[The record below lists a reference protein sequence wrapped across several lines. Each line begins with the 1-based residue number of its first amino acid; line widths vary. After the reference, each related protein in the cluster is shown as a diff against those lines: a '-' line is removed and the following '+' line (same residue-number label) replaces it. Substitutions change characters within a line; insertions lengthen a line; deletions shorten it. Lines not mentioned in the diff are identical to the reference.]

1 VYNLLDK
8 GLFLKNR
15 PRLAKKRSIRP
26 SSRLKTVDLD
36 CRSSLSVA
44 RLVRFWFR
52 SLQSLTVH
60 DRQFLH
66 YKVTSSFWLC
76 VRTIW
81 VSICAPGSF
90 VHVVYCNLP
99 LRVIALLEHGTP
111 PTVSRNLKVKD
122 LVAKQHP
129 TNTHTQHVYICTIC
143 CLSYI

>member
-1 VYNLLDK
+1 M
-8 GLFLKNR
+8 
-15 PRLAKKRSIRP
+15 
-26 SSRLKTVDLD
+26 
-36 CRSSLSVA
+36 
-44 RLVRFWFR
+44 
-52 SLQSLTVH
+52 TVH

-99 LRVIALLEHGTP
+99 LRVIALLERGTP

-129 TNTHTQHVYICTIC
+129 TNTHTHMYIYAQSVVSHIYDAIGTM
-143 CLSYI
+143 LLFAMVGVPSYAV